1 MTRDELLQKLTEMDF
16 MAVDLALYLDT
27 HPEDAEAIAAYRQ
40 VIAAADT
47 LRLKYEESYGP
58 LCSFRSDNASD
69 KTWQWIDAPWP
80 WQKDFNPSMAGK
92 ECV

>member
-40 VIAAADT
+40 VLAAADT
-47 LRLKYEESYGP
+47 RRLNYEESYGP
-58 LCSFRSDNASD
+58 
-69 KTWQWIDAPWP
+69 
-80 WQKDFNPSMAGK
+80 
-92 ECV
+92 